1 MRVYQYW
8 PDSYPRGE
16 LRQTRTDISQHPRGG
31 PVVGSMAE
39 LSIEVAGGDGT
50 LVRERAYFYA
60 LKFLGR
66 LTGKLED

>member
-1 MRVYQYW
+1 M
-8 PDSYPRGE
+8 PDPI
-16 LRQTRTDISQHPRGG
+16 LLISLFGG
-31 PVVGSMAE
+31 LLLMA
-39 LSIEVAGGDGT
+39 LAGDL

>member
-1 MRVYQYW
+1 VM
-8 PDSYPRGE
+8 
-16 LRQTRTDISQHPRGG
+16 
-31 PVVGSMAE
+31 
-39 LSIEVAGGDGT
+39 